1 MPWSELITNSLWCI
15 FWMHVNQN
23 YDWGFFSA
31 LDNPFF
37 TCEFLEFRSL
47 VDQWYL
53 SRQKTKASFFKRQKK
68 IFIFHKFENC
78 FTAHIVRKWKW
89 MSKFQFHFPGLIG
102 TSLMLKQETNKKNDN
117 WSLVIRYNPI
127 YLFEEADGQ
136 DQDVCFFSFEMFVF
150 YNYPI
155 LL

>member
-68 IFIFHKFENC
+68 SLFFTNLKIVSLLTLSENENEWASSNS
-78 FTAHIVRKWKW
+78 T
-89 MSKFQFHFPGLIG
+89 SQGL
-102 TSLMLKQETNKKNDN
+102 
-117 WSLVIRYNPI
+117 
-127 YLFEEADGQ
+127 
-136 DQDVCFFSFEMFVF
+136 
-150 YNYPI
+150 
-155 LL
+155 